1 MIIDKCQLIT
11 EKIDVVVLC
20 GGLGKRLRGILF
32 DRPKPMAEINRRPF
46 LDILIEYVAEYGF
59 KRFILCIGYMGEVI
73 RKHYQKKSIPL
84 TILFSEEKEPL
95 GTGGAVKNAS
105 HLIRSDPF
113 FVMNGD
119 SICRVDLSKF
129 FSFHREKDAICTLV
143 LTRVDEVCDYGRV
156 DVGEDGK
163 IKGFNEKIKAKERS
177 LVNAGI
183 YLMKRKLL
191 SLIPDGKYSLEYDLF
206 PMLCDGRLYGFITEA
221 QLLDIGT
228 PKRYLEAKELLKYE
242 KGYRPSI
249 S

>member
-1 MIIDKCQLIT
+1 MDIT
-11 EKIDVVVLC
+11 ECDVVILC
-20 GGLGKRLRGILF
+20 GGLGKRLRNIIK
-32 DRPKPMAEINRRPF
+32 DRPKPMVEISGRPF
-46 LDILIEYVAEYGF
+46 LEILMDYVASF
-59 KRFILCIGYMGEVI
+59 DLRRFILCTGYMGDKIKEHFWGKNSHLEV
-73 RKHYQKKSIPL
+73 
-84 TILFSEEKEPL
+84 LFSEEHELL

-119 SICRVDLSKF
+119 SICRVDLSRF
-129 FSFHREKDAICTLV
+129 FRFYNERGAICTLV

-163 IKGFNEKIKAKERS
+163 IKGFNEKIKEQEGG

-183 YLMKRKLL
+183 YLMKKELL

-206 PMLCDGRLYGFITEA
+206 PKLCDGRLYGFITEA

-228 PKRYLEAKELLKYE
+228 PKRYLEAKEVL
-242 KGYRPSI
+242 GG
-249 S
+249 